1 MISTPVLL
9 DTGML
14 VGAAFPAQS
23 YLAPYAPNS
32 YVTVQATPTWWL
44 NDTNAIPGGSS
55 TPKAA
60 VPITGVNSQLLPF
73 RWFTS
78 SDYNPLTSGTS
89 SGPAEIA
96 IPFVKQVVYDDDL
109 NQDAASLTVQVFNQ
123 NATFASYGG
132 SAYAAPSLSSSP
144 PSQPQVLGDPGFFS
158 FLYGGIDPLTSAAQA
173 KLWGRTAKGAAAGG
187 WTNVL
192 REGAL
197 LRWYFGYGGVDLSW
211 ADAFTAGN
219 VMLKGLWLVDLVSI
233 ESNGGYLTLT
243 CRCAGGKLLLD
254 QILCPPLVPQDF
266 YTSSGIVFY
275 PPQYNTYDAQ
285 KGYGAPGETIPID
298 PITTILNKDGIWK
311 SVIDAAVAVDGQGYM
326 LCGSN
331 GRTFGYSDTVFE
343 YGGVPQS
350 GESDAISLLA
360 PIAGMDLT
368 SSGNGYWICDQIGT
382 IYNFGDAV
390 NYTNAG
396 ITNSATPDGQGFF
409 NALPGSYWAP
419 GAGAPNPAGLTVES
433 GVTNPI
439 VAFRRSA
446 TGSGYYML
454 AQDGTVTVFGDAV
467 QYGPGGAGAVKMA
480 VPPQGGGYWILS
492 CVVAGTAAAPTYTNS
507 VVGWG
512 SCSNLGA
519 PSTGA
524 AAAIESTTQGTGYWI
539 VSNSNPNGSGVS
551 TITAYGNAP
560 EYSVSGS
567 DEGALFQNET
577 LNAPCSTIR
586 VLPDGTGFYV
596 VGMDGGVFSFGSA
609 NYFGSMPK
617 KYWLWIPS
625 NYVSWF
631 NTDPGGIYIPIPVTT
646 PTATNPPANATLVLS
661 SSQSTE
667 NGQIYADPVLLA
679 PDYCVDEKTEALT
692 RRGWLKYDQIHEGDE
707 VLGVDP
713 ETGKGAWH
721 KVNSVFRGYRE
732 NHPMVRMKGVSFD
745 ALTTRDHR
753 WIVWRG
759 DSKERYYWTTSDSI
773 QSRDHIP
780 LVVPTDHLPT
790 KSVYDDAFVELVAWH
805 WTEGWWTNNGG
816 AALAQSQSRN
826 PENVK
831 SIMECLEVAYGP
843 SGNMKGIAKNDP
855 DRPWW
860 SLSIRGNEDTINKYK
875 YQPELVVFNLSKR
888 IGDDLRI
895 VYQDVK
901 DKVVSVEFLLGLT
914 EDQLA
919 LFISKSLLAD
929 GTCNKDRRR
938 RLMHH
943 YNLGD
948 KTEVMT
954 QTSLE
959 RIRMWEIACVLAGL
973 PVGTHLRHSKDVD
986 GVTKEY
992 WSTTLY
998 RHDYVAP
1005 IRTAVSSDFATVDE
1019 EMYTGMIWCPETE
1032 LGNFVAR
1039 RDGSQSQTGVDRR
1052 YQKTRMPMAGSI
1064 FLTSNSQ
1071 VVRTIWSWAGGYL
1084 PESSTGGGPFTGST
1098 GATYTN
1104 PSNPAIPTLL
1114 GQIFDS
1120 GAYDALGQIDSTTFD
1135 KVPCKQAINA
1145 MRDAI
1150 GYITRFRD
1158 DGGLVFTAP
1167 NIFIAGNNFYE
1178 GYSQPAYNSPY
1189 TGTDYFQTN
1198 YVPLFGEGG
1207 ILPFQDFTLN
1217 STDAPLRSQILV
1229 SPVDPYIYEGS
1240 PPMPNLTDAP
1250 PGLSNTVTN
1259 LIAPTVALDVLHGIV
1274 KVAMIGV
1281 PLNVP
1286 VSIGDQN
1293 LMAEFQYIQTWLAT
1307 RTGTLI
1313 APFHPGITIDSQI
1326 QIQDRVTGETSIHY
1340 VTAISVTHNLDQGD
1354 CLATYTT
1361 QWMGNI
1367 GDNGWAVGGTITDT
1381 SYNSDG
1387 GLNTPNITLPIS
1399 AALTQAVT
1407 AWKNANTNLA
1417 NLALSFS

>member
-109 NQDAASLTVQVFNQ
+109 NQDAASLTIQVFNQ

-285 KGYGAPGETIPID
+285 KGYGAPGETVPID

-382 IYNFGDAV
+382 IYNFGDAT

-396 ITNSATPDGQGFF
+396 ITNSPTPDGQGFF

-446 TGSGYYML
+446 TGGGYYML

-524 AAAIESTTQGTGYWI
+524 AAAIESTIQGTGYWI

-596 VGMDGGVFSFGSA
+596 IGMDGGVFSFGSA

-661 SSQSTE
+661 PSQSTE

-679 PDYCVDEKTEALT
+679 PDY
-692 RRGWLKYDQIHEGDE
+692 
-707 VLGVDP
+707 
-713 ETGKGAWH
+713 
-721 KVNSVFRGYRE
+721 
-732 NHPMVRMKGVSFD
+732 
-745 ALTTRDHR
+745 
-753 WIVWRG
+753 
-759 DSKERYYWTTSDSI
+759 
-773 QSRDHIP
+773 
-780 LVVPTDHLPT
+780 
-790 KSVYDDAFVELVAWH
+790 
-805 WTEGWWTNNGG
+805 
-816 AALAQSQSRN
+816 
-826 PENVK
+826 
-831 SIMECLEVAYGP
+831 
-843 SGNMKGIAKNDP
+843 
-855 DRPWW
+855 
-860 SLSIRGNEDTINKYK
+860 
-875 YQPELVVFNLSKR
+875 
-888 IGDDLRI
+888 
-895 VYQDVK
+895 
-901 DKVVSVEFLLGLT
+901 
-914 EDQLA
+914 
-919 LFISKSLLAD
+919 
-929 GTCNKDRRR
+929 
-938 RLMHH
+938 
-943 YNLGD
+943 
-948 KTEVMT
+948 
-954 QTSLE
+954 
-959 RIRMWEIACVLAGL
+959 
-973 PVGTHLRHSKDVD
+973 
-986 GVTKEY
+986 
-992 WSTTLY
+992 
-998 RHDYVAP
+998 
-1005 IRTAVSSDFATVDE
+1005 
-1019 EMYTGMIWCPETE
+1019 
-1032 LGNFVAR
+1032 
-1039 RDGSQSQTGVDRR
+1039 
-1052 YQKTRMPMAGSI
+1052 
-1064 FLTSNSQ
+1064 SQ
-1071 VVRTIWSWAGGYL
+1071 VVRTIWAWAGGYL

-1114 GQIFDS
+1114 DRSLTRGP
-1120 GAYDALGQIDSTTFD
+1120 TT
-1135 KVPCKQAINA
+1135 
-1145 MRDAI
+1145 
-1150 GYITRFRD
+1150 
-1158 DGGLVFTAP
+1158 L
-1167 NIFIAGNNFYE
+1167 
-1178 GYSQPAYNSPY
+1178 
-1189 TGTDYFQTN
+1189 
-1198 YVPLFGEGG
+1198 
-1207 ILPFQDFTLN
+1207 
-1217 STDAPLRSQILV
+1217 
-1229 SPVDPYIYEGS
+1229 
-1240 PPMPNLTDAP
+1240 
-1250 PGLSNTVTN
+1250 
-1259 LIAPTVALDVLHGIV
+1259 
-1274 KVAMIGV
+1274 
-1281 PLNVP
+1281 
-1286 VSIGDQN
+1286 
-1293 LMAEFQYIQTWLAT
+1293 
-1307 RTGTLI
+1307 
-1313 APFHPGITIDSQI
+1313 
-1326 QIQDRVTGETSIHY
+1326 
-1340 VTAISVTHNLDQGD
+1340 
-1354 CLATYTT
+1354 
-1361 QWMGNI
+1361 
-1367 GDNGWAVGGTITDT
+1367 
-1381 SYNSDG
+1381 
-1387 GLNTPNITLPIS
+1387 
-1399 AALTQAVT
+1399 
-1407 AWKNANTNLA
+1407 
-1417 NLALSFS
+1417 